1 MKYHIKLNL
10 NEIKKLGKTCEDIY
24 NEYIEKNYQNYDFKE
39 LCFNNLVLNNKKNT
53 TDLANK
59 LIKVMEYLHHLHQ
72 KYLAD
77 NNNRYSISVN
87 ELRVKRQEYSV
98 HLSNLNSML
107 RKLNSFKVCC
117 VDLDYIKD
125 LKDQVDN
132 LNSAIAILDSIEDEL
147 MSEDVINIEKLMEF
161 ILE

>member
-1 MKYHIKLNL
+1 MRYRVNLNL
-10 NEIKKLGKTCEDIY
+10 KEVKRLGMVFEDIY
-24 NEYIEKNYQNYDFKE
+24 NEYIEKNYDFKE
-39 LCFNNLVLNNKKNT
+39 LCFNNLVLNNKRNT

-87 ELRVKRQEYSV
+87 ELRVKREEYSV

-107 RKLNSFKVCC
+107 RKLKSFKVAY

-125 LKDQVDN
+125 LEDQVDN

-147 MSEDVINIEKLMEF
+147 MNKEVINIEKIMEF